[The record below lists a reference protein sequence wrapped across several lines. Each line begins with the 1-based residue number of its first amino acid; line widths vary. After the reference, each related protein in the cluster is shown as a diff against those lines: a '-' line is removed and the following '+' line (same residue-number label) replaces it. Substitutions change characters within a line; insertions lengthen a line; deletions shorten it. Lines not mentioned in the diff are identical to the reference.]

1 MYFPENLIP
10 LICEEYPPYSA
21 LSDRHQRNIATM
33 LWMWSDP
40 RSRHTEYSGCV
51 ALTHRDLKRIW
62 GNSST
67 AQRVIGEDYFCVL
80 QGSNLAY
87 RGTSNA
93 YWPYDYLGRALVRC
107 FCDASPV
114 RLIDTK
120 SGRAVTKPRSAVAS
134 RARSKDGSLKNSVWT
149 GVPIGKEVPVRP
161 RTVLGFLSTCDDP
174 IELVSAGRLLRLS
187 GNRWTTGMLPLRFEQ
202 KSTGRIYEVFSGV
215 QNMPRKVRET
225 VFAGA
230 WDYDISNCHFSIL
243 GQSAHKAG
251 YEVPYIDE
259 YLKNKRAIRQRLAK
273 ACGCSE
279 DSIKRCL
286 IALEYGAPLN
296 TSKRATIGR
305 ELGEAGAR
313 VFISDRLVKGLVGD
327 LRRVGKNVIAAMPS
341 HRGRK
346 VNTLGLDASADK
358 ESVLLAHFLQGIEA
372 KALRAVMRRYGETIL
387 VPFHDGWLSAQ
398 QLDVKELS
406 SAIECETGYRFDIE
420 SRLLPVVDECRMQ
433 SRNEKEGLEYIYNH
447 ILSVIGGN
455 FCSSN
460 TRPSPSSLVLS
471 ARPAWSRPPGLS
483 GPAASGRKG
492 KKFPR
497 SKS

>member
-1 MYFPENLIP
+1 LYFPENLIP

-40 RSRHTEYSGCV
+40 RSRHTEYSSCV
-51 ALTHRDLKRIW
+51 ALTHRDLERIW
-62 GNSST
+62 GDSAT
-67 AQRVIGEDYFCVL
+67 AQRFIGEDYFSVV
-80 QGSNLAY
+80 QGSNL
-87 RGTSNA
+87 GSHGISNA
-93 YWPYDYLGRALVRC
+93 YRPYDYLGRALIRC

-149 GVPIGKEVPVRP
+149 GVTIRKEVHVQPHA
-161 RTVLGFLSTCDDP
+161 VLKFLSTCNDP
-174 IELVSAGRLLRLS
+174 IELAGAGRLLRLS
-187 GNRWTTGMLPLRFEQ
+187 GNQWAAGMLPLRFEQ

-215 QNMPRKVRET
+215 QNIPRKVREAA
-225 VFAGA
+225 FAGA

-243 GQSAHKAG
+243 GQSACKAG

-279 DSIKRCL
+279 DSVKQCL
-286 IALEYGAPLN
+286 IALVYGAPPS

-305 ELGEAGAR
+305 ELGEARAR
-313 VFISDRLVKGLVGD
+313 VFISDRLVKGLYGD
-327 LRRVGKNVIAAMPS
+327 LKRVGKDVIAAMPS

-358 ESVLLAHFLQGIEA
+358 ESVLLAHVLQGIEA
-372 KALRAVMRRYGETIL
+372 RALRAVMRRYGETIL

-406 SAIECETGYRFDIE
+406 SVIECETGYRFDIE

-433 SRNEKEGLEYIYNH
+433 SRNEKESLKYIYNH
-447 ILSVIGGN
+447 MLSVIGDN
-455 FCSSN
+455 FSRSS
-460 TRPSPSSLVLS
+460 TRPYPSSLVVS